1 VISGRAKGQT
11 NCLTE
16 VFFDKAIERAK
27 ELDEHYAKTGK
38 TVGPL
43 Q

>member
-1 VISGRAKGQT
+1 V
-11 NCLTE
+11 NPLTE
-16 VFFDKAIERAK
+16 TFFDKALARAA
-27 ELDEHYAKTGK
+27 ELDEILAKTGK